1 MGIPFLYQSD
11 YDNNMTDFINSDH
24 VTTLNVTESNLLLTD
39 YDVNLYLITQQR
51 CANLKWCID
60 VSTKIRVRIIF
71 FF

>member
-51 CANLKWCID
+51 CANLK
-60 VSTKIRVRIIF
+60 
-71 FF
+71 